1 MNLEWNQFT
10 SFIGGD
16 FLSLITDNY
25 NIKFHLPKPGGKLI
39 DNKLFLKSQF
49 PGLIIRYTIDGSIP
63 SVDSKIY
70 TGPVILEK
78 YDYILARSFDHSGR
92 GGLTIKIKQNG
103 NN

>member
-1 MNLEWNQFT
+1 M
-10 SFIGGD
+10 
-16 FLSLITDNY
+16 ITDNY

-63 SVDSKIY
+63 NINSKIY